1 MKRLKDR
8 GRKLKLRLN
17 ERGKRHLL
25 RIRDL
30 KPKLRQRGRRL

>member
-8 GRKLKLRLN
+8 DRKLKLRLN
-17 ERGKRHLL
+17 ERGRRHLL

-30 KPKLRQRGRRL
+30 KP